1 MERDAACTAMR
12 LGGGAGCAAAGNGTR
27 NGRKPSGLGCL
38 EETDSDGPR
47 VSPLNSAEV
56 LSKFS
61 ATLINAG
68 GRDLALGGALY
79 THMQP
84 SNAEDDAE
92 LHGGTGWFM
101 GSSTTWM
108 CRMRGHRERS
118 IAR

>member
-12 LGGGAGCAAAGNGTR
+12 LGGGTGCAAAGNGTR

-47 VSPLNSAEV
+47 LSPLNSAEV

-79 THMQP
+79 AHMQP

-92 LHGGTGWFM
+92 LHGGKA
-101 GSSTTWM
+101 GSWVLLQPG
-108 CRMRGHRERS
+108 CARCGG
-118 IAR
+118 IARGL